1 MTLFNK
7 YMVSEKIKISLKSI
21 NDEMQLIENRR
32 EQLIK
37 ESRDIIILCSQAII
51 SLHQGQIQESQLKL
65 DKAKDLY
72 FSLRTLAQADLLRYL
87 SISEQ
92 ELVECSLLMS
102 IVKNEALPGSDEIG
116 VSSQAYLFGILDCIG
131 EIKRMVYDMVR
142 LNRYDQ
148 AEYLFRVMQEIY
160 SEIYPFSIYDNIVN
174 GIRKKLDVCK
184 ILIENTRELIT
195 EEARRSIIIES
206 LKKLE
211 NNL

>member
-1 MTLFNK
+1 
-7 YMVSEKIKISLKSI
+7 MVSEKIKISLTSI
-21 NDEMQLIENRR
+21 NDELQLIENRR

-37 ESRDIIILCSQAII
+37 ESRDIIILCSQSII
-51 SLHQGQIQESQLKL
+51 SLHQGHLQESQLKL

-72 FSLRTLAQADLLRYL
+72 FSLKTLAQADLLRYL
-87 SISEQ
+87 SMSEQ

-102 IVKNEALPGSDEIG
+102 IVKNEALPGLDDIG

-160 SEIYPFSIYDNIVN
+160 SEIYPFSIYDNLVN

-211 NNL
+211 KSF

>member
-1 MTLFNK
+1 
-7 YMVSEKIKISLKSI
+7 MVSEKIKISLKSI
-21 NDEMQLIENRR
+21 NDELQLIENRR

-37 ESRDIIILCSQAII
+37 ESRDIIILCSQSII
-51 SLHQGQIQESQLKL
+51 SLHQGHIQESQLKL

-72 FSLRTLAQADLLRYL
+72 FSLKTLAQTDLLRYL
-87 SISEQ
+87 SMSEQ

-102 IVKNEALPGSDEIG
+102 IVKNEALPGLDEIG

-142 LNRYDQ
+142 LDRYDQ
-148 AEYLFRVMQEIY
+148 AEYLFTVMQEIY
-160 SEIYPFSIYDNIVN
+160 SKIYPFSIYDNIVS
-174 GIRKKLDVCK
+174 GIRKKLDICK

-206 LKKLE
+206 LKKLDSS
-211 NNL
+211 L

>member
-1 MTLFNK
+1 
-7 YMVSEKIKISLKSI
+7 MVSEKIKISLTSI
-21 NDEMQLIENRR
+21 NDELQLIENRR

-37 ESRDIIILCSQAII
+37 ESRDIIILCSRSII
-51 SLHQGQIQESQLKL
+51 SLHQGHLQESQLKL

-72 FSLRTLAQADLLRYL
+72 FSLKTLAQADLLRYL
-87 SISEQ
+87 SMSEQ

-102 IVKNEALPGSDEIG
+102 IVKNEALPGLDDIG

-160 SEIYPFSIYDNIVN
+160 SEIYPFSIYDNLVN

-211 NNL
+211 KSF

>member
-1 MTLFNK
+1 
-7 YMVSEKIKISLKSI
+7 MVSEKIKISLKSI
-21 NDEMQLIENRR
+21 NDELQLIENRR

-37 ESRDIIILCSQAII
+37 ESRDIIILCSQSII
-51 SLHQGQIQESQLKL
+51 SLHQGHIQESQLKL

-72 FSLRTLAQADLLRYL
+72 FSLKTLAQTDLLRYL
-87 SISEQ
+87 SMSEQ

-102 IVKNEALPGSDEIG
+102 IVKNEALPGLDEIG

-142 LNRYDQ
+142 LDRYDQ
-148 AEYLFRVMQEIY
+148 AEYLFTVMQEIY
-160 SEIYPFSIYDNIVN
+160 SEIYPFSIYDNIVS
-174 GIRKKLDVCK
+174 GIRKKLDICK

-206 LKKLE
+206 LKKL
-211 NNL
+211 NGSL

>member
-1 MTLFNK
+1 
-7 YMVSEKIKISLKSI
+7 MVSEKIKISLKSI
-21 NDEMQLIENRR
+21 NDELQLIENRR

-37 ESRDIIILCSQAII
+37 ESRDIIILCSQSII
-51 SLHQGQIQESQLKL
+51 SLHQGHLQESQLKL

-72 FSLRTLAQADLLRYL
+72 FSLKTLAQADLLRYL
-87 SISEQ
+87 SMSEQ

-102 IVKNEALPGSDEIG
+102 IVKNEALPGLDDIG
-116 VSSQAYLFGILDCIG
+116 VSNQAYLFGILDCIG

-160 SEIYPFSIYDNIVN
+160 SEIYPFSIYDNLVN

-211 NNL
+211 KSF